1 MASMRFCRRSSA
13 VHVLANELRSVGMIG
28 MIFLF
33 IGTTK
38 AAGPYDGTWRGASI
52 GSYGFGCSTTTAAS
66 FMVQGDQVMGKDE
79 ISPGSFMPAGQF
91 PIRGSVAADGSVKGD
106 VGDWSL
112 RGKFS
117 GDSFDGDYEFG
128 QCTMIMR
135 LKRAR

>member
-1 MASMRFCRRSSA
+1 
-13 VHVLANELRSVGMIG
+13 
-28 MIFLF
+28 MIFVL

-52 GSYGFGCSTTTAAS
+52 GSYGFGCSTRTVAS
-66 FMVQGDQVMGKDE
+66 VLVQGDQVTGEDV
-79 ISPGSFMPAGQF
+79 ISPGSFMPAGRF
-91 PIRGSVAADGSVKGD
+91 PIRGGVAADGSVKGD

-117 GDSFDGDYEFG
+117 SDSFDGDYEFG

-135 LKRAR
+135 LKRAP